1 MDRVILHCDCNSFFA
16 SVETVLNP
24 EYRDVP
30 MAVCGSQEDR
40 HGIVLAKNELA
51 KAYGIQTAETV
62 YSAKK
67 KCPELVIA
75 RPHHKEY
82 AQFSRR
88 INRIYGEY
96 TDLVEPFGIDES
108 WLDVTASKKLFGSGM
123 EIAETIR
130 QRIKTEIGLTVSIGV
145 SFNKVFAKLGS
156 DYKKPDAITEIS
168 KANFKNIVYPL
179 PVSHLLFVGRK
190 TTVEL
195 EKMGIK
201 TIGDLALADLDFLVG
216 KFGKHGV
223 TLYEYSRGLD
233 ETPVASNEVQSE
245 AKSIS
250 NGFTFKH
257 DLVSRDECK
266 VGISYLCE
274 ELGYK
279 LRANSLKCTTVVLTV
294 KDTHLKSGQRQKPV
308 SSPTDVGDEIAAALF
323 AILCETWQ
331 ENKPI
336 RMITAAVTG
345 LVSADASE
353 QMDIFSSTEDEKHEK
368 SLNKEKAIDRLRQ
381 KYGSGAIVRASF
393 VDNSI
398 GNFTSEEEENAE

>member
-1 MDRVILHCDCNSFFA
+1 MI
-16 SVETVLNP
+16 
-24 EYRDVP
+24 
-30 MAVCGSQEDR
+30 
-40 HGIVLAKNELA
+40 
-51 KAYGIQTAETV
+51 
-62 YSAKK
+62 
-67 KCPELVIA
+67 
-75 RPHHKEY
+75 
-82 AQFSRR
+82 
-88 INRIYGEY
+88 
-96 TDLVEPFGIDES
+96 EPFGIDES
-108 WLDVTASKKLFGSGM
+108 WLDVTASGKLFGSGM

-130 QRIKTEIGLTVSIGV
+130 QRIKNEIGLTVSIGV

-168 KANFKNIVYPL
+168 KANFKDIVYPL

-190 TTVEL
+190 TAVEL
-195 EKMGIK
+195 EKIGIK
-201 TIGDLALADLDFLVG
+201 TIGDLAQAELDFLVG

-223 TLYEYSRGLD
+223 TLYEYSRGID
-233 ETPVASNEVQSE
+233 QTPVASNTVQSE

-257 DLVSRDECK
+257 DLVSRDECRI
-266 VGISYLCE
+266 GISYLCE

-279 LRANSLKCTTVVLTV
+279 LRANNLKCTTVVLTI
-294 KDTHLKSGQRQKPV
+294 KDTHLKSLQRQRQL
-308 SSPTDVGDEIAAALF
+308 SSPTDVGDEIAAELF
-323 AILCETWQ
+323 SILCETWQ

-345 LVSADASE
+345 LVSANSS
-353 QMDIFSSTEDEKHEK
+353 QQLDIFACEDEGKHEK

-398 GNFTSEEEENAE
+398 GNLTSDDEEDGK